1 MPIIYL
7 KGRKFQYF
15 SENSWNKQLPV
26 HYFNLV
32 LNIFFTISKLPKIRD
47 QLIILQNFERKS
59 GLFDYVLNIFAVK
72 PVFIQL
78 EAFDKFMTRFS

>member
-1 MPIIYL
+1 MLFFYL

-59 GLFDYVLNIFAVK
+59 GLFDFFRYFFELK
-72 PVFIQL
+72 PVFTQV
-78 EAFDKFMTRFS
+78 